1 RRGGRRSGRRP
12 RRARQHRSVAT
23 GCRDAGR
30 RHARDG
36 RAGDARGDQGALAA
50 PRRDHVQHVYSARRA
65 DHARRA
71 DPWRERLRRQA
82 QRNREPH
89 RGDGQDPRGAPAQDP
104 HALPGRAG
112 GRHDPSDG
120 HRRTLLSGPWAV
132 RACRRDRDRGIDGR
146 TDGARDRPPPAAF
159 ASLRPRPDRATHAAD
174 VHEGARG
181 APGPH
186 VTASRR
192 GGGRRP
198 RPRPRRRMDRAGRPP
213 HDGRAGRSG
222 RSSPDGRGSP
232 RELLPPLRRPAVPVR
247 GRNVRR
253 PRPRHRDD
261 RDGQR
266 WDARRASAVRD
277 GRPCHRAGRGV
288 ERRLGVARVRRAV
301 RDRGRHRPAD
311 ETRGRDRASA
321 RGRPRHGAA
330 PTTGR
335 GRSVMLAEQDFRY
348 IQDLVRERA
357 AIVLEPGKEYLA
369 VTRLDPL
376 VRRAGL
382 GSLSELVAALR
393 EGRTS
398 ALHEDVV
405 DALTTNETT
414 WFRDV
419 HPFES
424 LRTHVLPDLIERK
437 RLSRTLCIW
446 SAGCSSGQEPYSVAM
461 LVRDEFPE
469 LDGWQISITGT
480 DVSAGMLERAQ
491 AGRYGQIEVNRGL
504 PAHLLVKHFR
514 RVGVG
519 WELDAGIRSMVRFQR
534 QSLMEPWTNL
544 PPMDLVL
551 MRNVMT
557 YFDVATKREALGRV
571 RD

>member
-1 RRGGRRSGRRP
+1 
-12 RRARQHRSVAT
+12 
-23 GCRDAGR
+23 
-30 RHARDG
+30 
-36 RAGDARGDQGALAA
+36 
-50 PRRDHVQHVYSARRA
+50 
-65 DHARRA
+65 
-71 DPWRERLRRQA
+71 
-82 QRNREPH
+82 
-89 RGDGQDPRGAPAQDP
+89 
-104 HALPGRAG
+104 
-112 GRHDPSDG
+112 
-120 HRRTLLSGPWAV
+120 
-132 RACRRDRDRGIDGR
+132 
-146 TDGARDRPPPAAF
+146 
-159 ASLRPRPDRATHAAD
+159 
-174 VHEGARG
+174 
-181 APGPH
+181 
-186 VTASRR
+186 
-192 GGGRRP
+192 
-198 RPRPRRRMDRAGRPP
+198 
-213 HDGRAGRSG
+213 
-222 RSSPDGRGSP
+222 
-232 RELLPPLRRPAVPVR
+232 
-247 GRNVRR
+247 
-253 PRPRHRDD
+253 
-261 RDGQR
+261 
-266 WDARRASAVRD
+266 
-277 GRPCHRAGRGV
+277 
-288 ERRLGVARVRRAV
+288 
-301 RDRGRHRPAD
+301 
-311 ETRGRDRASA
+311 
-321 RGRPRHGAA
+321 
-330 PTTGR
+330 
-335 GRSVMLAEQDFRY
+335 MLAEQDFHY

-398 ALHEDVV
+398 ALHEEVV

-424 LRTHVLPDLIERK
+424 LRTHVLPALIERK

-551 MRNVMT
+551 MRNVMI
-557 YFDVATKREALGRV
+557 YFDVATKRQVLGRV
-571 RD
+571 RDVLAPHGYLLLGSAETTLHIDDAFQRHAVGPTGWYRRKQGSPVRTGQG

>member
-1 RRGGRRSGRRP
+1 
-12 RRARQHRSVAT
+12 
-23 GCRDAGR
+23 
-30 RHARDG
+30 
-36 RAGDARGDQGALAA
+36 
-50 PRRDHVQHVYSARRA
+50 
-65 DHARRA
+65 
-71 DPWRERLRRQA
+71 
-82 QRNREPH
+82 
-89 RGDGQDPRGAPAQDP
+89 
-104 HALPGRAG
+104 
-112 GRHDPSDG
+112 
-120 HRRTLLSGPWAV
+120 
-132 RACRRDRDRGIDGR
+132 
-146 TDGARDRPPPAAF
+146 
-159 ASLRPRPDRATHAAD
+159 
-174 VHEGARG
+174 
-181 APGPH
+181 
-186 VTASRR
+186 
-192 GGGRRP
+192 
-198 RPRPRRRMDRAGRPP
+198 
-213 HDGRAGRSG
+213 
-222 RSSPDGRGSP
+222 
-232 RELLPPLRRPAVPVR
+232 
-247 GRNVRR
+247 
-253 PRPRHRDD
+253 
-261 RDGQR
+261 
-266 WDARRASAVRD
+266 
-277 GRPCHRAGRGV
+277 
-288 ERRLGVARVRRAV
+288 
-301 RDRGRHRPAD
+301 
-311 ETRGRDRASA
+311 
-321 RGRPRHGAA
+321 
-330 PTTGR
+330 
-335 GRSVMLAEQDFRY
+335 MLAEQDFHY

-534 QSLMEPWTNL
+534 QSLVEPWTNL

-551 MRNVMT
+551 MRNVMI
-557 YFDVATKREALGRV
+557 YFDVATKREVLGRV
-571 RD
+571 RDVLAPHGYLLLGSAETTLHIDDAFQRHAVGPTGWYRRKQGSPVRTGQG